1 MNYVKLCSLI
11 LGIEFQVRGVF
22 VYSNNGD
29 LIVGGMQDN
38 VKPYLPT
45 EEKSKST
52 LDTIFRW
59 NSRELLSPFF
69 GPGKYSL
76 TEYKKIKRITF
87 PLNNHKLLIVGTSV
101 EVDHDKIIRNILQ
114 LIESKEKI

>member
-1 MNYVKLCSLI
+1 
-11 LGIEFQVRGVF
+11 
-22 VYSNNGD
+22 
-29 LIVGGMQDN
+29 MQDN

-45 EEKSKST
+45 EEISKST
-52 LDTIFRW
+52 LNTILRW
-59 NSRELLSPFF
+59 NSRELLYHFL
-69 GPGKYSL
+69 GTGKYSL
-76 TEYKKIKRITF
+76 TEYEKIKRITF

>member
-29 LIVGGMQDN
+29 LIAGGMQNN

-45 EEKSKST
+45 EEISKST
-52 LDTIFRW
+52 LIQFYA
-59 NSRELLSPFF
+59 
-69 GPGKYSL
+69 G
-76 TEYKKIKRITF
+76 
-87 PLNNHKLLIVGTSV
+87 
-101 EVDHDKIIRNILQ
+101 ILVNYYT
-114 LIESKEKI
+114 LF